1 MNGTKLLLDTNIVVS
16 LFEGDANLGA
26 LLQNVE
32 AYLSFAS
39 EIELLGSKYLNPED
53 QNWVDMFLEE
63 CRIVGI
69 DSGVK
74 ELASYIQ
81 WHYNLNLPEA
91 IVAATSMS
99 LGIPLLS
106 TNAHFEKINELIF
119 VRYQPS
125 NETALPAGYYDI

>member
-1 MNGTKLLLDTNIVVS
+1 MNGTKLLLDTDIVVS
-16 LFEGDANLGA
+16 LFEGDSNLGS

-39 EIELLGSKYLNPED
+39 EIELLGSKYVNPED
-53 QNWVDMFLEE
+53 QSWVDTFLEE
-63 CRIVGI
+63 CHIVGI

-81 WHYNLNLPEA
+81 WHYELNLQEA

-99 LGIPLLS
+99 LCVPLLS
-106 TNAHFEKINELIF
+106 QNAHFQRISELIF
-119 VRYQPS
+119 VHYQPATEPS
-125 NETALPAGYYDI
+125 LPTGYYDI